1 MHSAGQRRTKQ
12 PDRFNPSNYY
22 PSPILPAT
30 DFDLTMSV
38 TEEANQSL
46 VENSPLSLES
56 LAQLVATMS
65 DTFNTQLDNISRKFG
80 ELDARLDELCIRID
94 DNDTEVN
101 VKFSK
106 FQSSINQDLIAIQNE
121 NSQQQQRTQESQKC
135 TTNSQRALSDTVR
148 ALGDRISLVE
158 GQSARLAALEN
169 KFQHSVPLIAPP
181 TVPTCSQSMPQVSFN
196 SILTS
201 TTVAHPI
208 PTQSSI
214 PSYTSSFSVPNYN
227 ISFPNQTTSTINSTT
242 LSNSTGISLDSA
254 KLPPYDG
261 QLIPVHPEE
270 FIEQAEQY
278 FLTQP
283 PVPDNV
289 KINYIKSKFI
299 EGARL
304 WYTTLLPPPTNYQ
317 DFLVLF
323 RNQFW
328 SPNQQRA
335 IRNELYRPY
344 FHRDS
349 SSLQK
354 HAMDWISKA
363 RFLQPPIDQ
372 AEMVDQITS
381 HFTFNISIALR
392 GLRITTTNEL
402 VQQLSHIQQAHS
414 PPNTQNNQNAPS
426 YQNQNNQNRNSF
438 NNSSG
443 PNQQNR
449 YPPRQN
455 NYQRPQYNSQN
466 QSAPTPPTTTL
477 PPEN

>member
-1 MHSAGQRRTKQ
+1 
-12 PDRFNPSNYY
+12 
-22 PSPILPAT
+22 
-30 DFDLTMSV
+30 MSG
-38 TEEANQSL
+38 TEDANQSL
-46 VENSPLSLES
+46 VGNPSLSLES
-56 LAQLVATMS
+56 LAQLISNMS
-65 DTFNTQLDNISRKFG
+65 DAFNSQLDNVSRKFG
-80 ELDARLDELCIRID
+80 ELDARLDELCLRID
-94 DNDTEVN
+94 DNDSEVN
-101 VKFSK
+101 VKFTQ
-106 FQSSINQDLIAIQNE
+106 FQSSVNKDLIAIQNE

-135 TTNSQRALSDTVR
+135 AINSQRALSDTIR

-169 KFQHSVPLIAPP
+169 KFQNSVPLVSPP
-181 TVPTCSQSMPQVSFN
+181 ITCSQSMPQVSFN

-208 PTQSSI
+208 PTQSAI
-214 PSYTSSFSVPNYN
+214 PSNTSSFSAPNYN
-227 ISFPNQTTSTINSTT
+227 ISFPNQTTSTINNTT

-289 KINYIKSKFI
+289 KINYIKSKFV

-349 SSLQK
+349 ISLQK

-414 PPNTQNNQNAPS
+414 PPNNQNSQNAPS
-426 YQNQNNQNRNSF
+426 YQNQNSQNAPSYQNQNRNSF

-443 PNQQNR
+443 PNQQHR
-449 YPPRQN
+449 YSPRQN

-466 QSAPTPPTTTL
+466 QSAPTPPTTTP